1 VLDNQD
7 RLARKI
13 EDGVRLMFMRL
24 PAAR

>member
-13 EDGVRLMFMRL
+13 EEAVRLMFARL